1 MKKVILKSVIG
12 LLLLTSVLICWPK
25 EKTDVVLTDFSENS
39 ESILQINIDT
49 MTPATY
55 VGSMSI
61 KQNGESL
68 YCSFKST
75 FGWPA
80 NQISA
85 KDCFELN
92 VENIKNIFFNRPNDK
107 FELVLTKDENN
118 LFQKVK
124 LQNDRFFQKHPIKK
138 Y

>member
-12 LLLLTSVLICWPK
+12 LLLLTGVLICWPK

-55 VGSMSI
+55 VGGMSV
-61 KQNGESL
+61 KQNGENL

-75 FGWPA
+75 FGWPT

-92 VENIKNIFFNRPNDK
+92 VENIKNIFFNRPNGK

-124 LQNDRFFQKHPIKK
+124 LQNGRFFQKHPIKK